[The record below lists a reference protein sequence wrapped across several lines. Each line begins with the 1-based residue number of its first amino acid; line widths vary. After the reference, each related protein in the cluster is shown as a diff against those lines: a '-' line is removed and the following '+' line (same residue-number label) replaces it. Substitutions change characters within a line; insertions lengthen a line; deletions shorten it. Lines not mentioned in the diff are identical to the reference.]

1 MMCTI
6 IIFYFVLAA
15 FTLPRGTMQ
24 LPRVL
29 LEQEAHWCAPCLC
42 HPCLKYQTDMHSHST
57 RIIFES
63 VGSVRKYL
71 TCSTILQVKSRS
83 GHRAIG
89 QFWGESLR
97 TPFFLLSHAWRDRPW
112 YCPSCCGLGA
122 CGAAAG
128 RVKRTLCLGI
138 VRFGMIWMSLG
149 S

>member
-6 IIFYFVLAA
+6 IIYDFVLAA
-15 FTLPRGTMQ
+15 FTLPCGTMQ

-97 TPFFLLSHAWRDRPW
+97 TPFFLLVEPCVERSTLVLPELLRPW
-112 YCPSCCGLGA
+112 S
-122 CGAAAG
+122 
-128 RVKRTLCLGI
+128 V
-138 VRFGMIWMSLG
+138 WG
-149 S
+149 SRRSR